1 MSGRALS
8 WAKDGQDWPNRAA
21 SRFVEADGLTWHV
34 QMVGQGPPLLM
45 LHGTGASTHSWRDL
59 LPRLAESFTVVA
71 PDLPGHAFTSATR
84 PARMS
89 MPGMGA
95 SVSSLLRELAIAP
108 RLVVGHSAGAA
119 ILAWMSLEQMIAPSG
134 LISLNGALLPI
145 GGVAGRVFSPLAKVI
160 AGSGTLASVF
170 AWWAADGGT
179 IDRLIAQTGSRL
191 DARGL
196 DLYRRLAGNARHT
209 GAALDMMANWD
220 LQRLAA
226 RLPSLLT
233 PLALVVGN
241 RDGSIPPA
249 DADKV
254 RRLVPNATVEKL
266 RRLGHLAHEEDPEA
280 VADVIRR
287 HAAAQG
293 LWLQ

>member
-21 SRFVEADGLTWHV
+21 SRFVEAEGLTWHV
-34 QMVGQGPPLLM
+34 QVAGQGPPLLM
-45 LHGTGASTHSWRDL
+45 VHGTGASTHSWRDL
-59 LPRLAESFTVVA
+59 LPRLAEHFTVVA
-71 PDLPGHAFTSATR
+71 PDLPGHAFTSAAR

-89 MPGMGA
+89 MPGMAA
-95 SVSSLLRELAIAP
+95 SVSSLLQELAIAP
-108 RLVVGHSAGAA
+108 TYAVGHSAGAA
-119 ILAWMSLEQMIAPSG
+119 ILVWMSLEQMIAPAG
-134 LISLNGALLPI
+134 LVSLNGAFLPI

-170 AWWAADGGT
+170 SWWAAEGAT

-196 DLYRRLAGNARHT
+196 GLYRRLAGNARHT

-226 RLPSLLT
+226 RLPSLHT
-233 PLALVVGN
+233 PLALVVGS

-254 RRLVPNATVEKL
+254 RRLVPNATVERL
-266 RRLGHLAHEEDPEA
+266 RGLGHLAHEEDPGA
-280 VADVIRR
+280 VADIIRR

-293 LWLQ
+293 IGLQ